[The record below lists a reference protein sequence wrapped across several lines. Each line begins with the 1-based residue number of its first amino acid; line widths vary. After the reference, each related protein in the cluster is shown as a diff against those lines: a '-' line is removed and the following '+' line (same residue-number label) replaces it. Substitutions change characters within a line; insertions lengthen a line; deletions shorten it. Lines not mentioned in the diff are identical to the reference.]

1 MIGYLTGTIYTK
13 LKGQVILF
21 VNGVG
26 YLVTVPPRLLS
37 SLKTSDPIEL
47 FVYTHIRED
56 AFDLYGFST
65 QGELGMFKLV
75 LTVSGIG
82 PKTALLVIDQGVD
95 LVEQA
100 IKNADT
106 DFFTTI
112 PRLGRKNAQKIII
125 ELKNKLGGLKELE
138 LTQESEENMQAVE
151 ALRSMGYTKQ
161 EALKAI
167 QVVPA
172 SEKTLEQ
179 KINFALRELGKAKL
193 NQREK

>member
-1 MIGYLTGTIYTK
+1 MIGYLTGTVYTK
-13 LKGQVILF
+13 TAEQIILF

-26 YLVTVPPRLLS
+26 YLITVPPKLLAV
-37 SLKTSDPIEL
+37 LKTSDPIEL
-47 FVYTHIRED
+47 FIYTHIRED

-65 QGELGMFKLV
+65 QGELGMYKLV

-82 PKTALLVIDQGVD
+82 PKTALLVINQGVD

-106 DFFTTI
+106 DFFMTI

-125 ELKNKLGGLKELE
+125 ELKNKLGGLKDLE
-138 LTQESEENMQAVE
+138 LTQENEESMQAVE
-151 ALRSMGYTKQ
+151 ALRSIGYTKQ
-161 EALKAI
+161 EATKAVG
-167 QVVPA
+167 VVPA

-179 KINFALRELGKAKL
+179 KISFALRELGKAKF
-193 NQREK
+193 NKKD